1 MYFVPLSLVVLVAV
15 ANLMAHMGNTFFAVH
30 VLPPVA
36 YVAVSFTLAFLI
48 GILCGCVHT

>member
-15 ANLMAHMGNTFFAVH
+15 ANLMAHMGNNYVAVH

-36 YVAVSFTLAFLI
+36 YVAVSSTLALFF